1 MPSVQVTSDH
11 SRYGQV
17 IEMRGFHLTAD
28 EPLAVGGNDAGPTPM
43 ELVLAGLG
51 SCQAITLKMYA
62 ERKGWPLDQVN
73 VDVHLQQ
80 EGDQSWIQAQLTL
93 TGSLTEAQRHRLLE
107 IANRCPVHRLLTTGI
122 NIQTSLSPSS

>member
-1 MPSVQVTSDH
+1 MPSVQVASDH

-51 SCQAITLKMYA
+51 SCKAITLKMYA
-62 ERKGWPLDQVN
+62 ERKGWALDHVS
-73 VDVHLQQ
+73 VDVNLQH
-80 EGDQSWIQAQLTL
+80 ERDQSWIQAQLTL
-93 TGSLTEAQRHRLLE
+93 TGSLTEAQQHRLLE
-107 IANRCPVHRLLTTGI
+107 IANRCPVHRLLATGI
-122 NIQTSLSPSS
+122 DIQTRLNPSN

>member
-11 SRYGQV
+11 SHYGQV
-17 IEMRGFHLTAD
+17 IEVRGFHLTAD
-28 EPLAVGGNDAGPTPM
+28 ESLAVGGNDAGPTPM

-51 SCQAITLKMYA
+51 SCKAITLKMYA
-62 ERKGWPLDQVN
+62 ERKGWTLGKVR

-80 EGDQSWIQAQLTL
+80 EGGQSWIQAQLTL
-93 TGSLTEAQRHRLLE
+93 AGSLTEAQQQRLLD

-122 NIQTSLSPSS
+122 DVQTSLSPYT